1 VYPNPTNGFLNIRIN
16 NYIGKATIQIIDI
29 NGRLVSEYQNVDINV
44 EKSLNLNNLQSGIY
58 VLKVTSDSMNFTQ
71 KIVKN

>member
-1 VYPNPTNGFLNIRIN
+1 M
-16 NYIGKATIQIIDI
+16 KIIDI
-29 NGRLVSEYQNVDINV
+29 NGRLVSEYKNEDINV